1 MIYVKRILLFG
12 LLGLITWFIFQNQ
25 GYLGRP
31 VELVFFSFRQTLMLG
46 FWLIL
51 SFSAGSL
58 LFMLV
63 DLPKSF
69 ALKREL
75 TRKSQELA
83 RVQFELNRAQTQIQ
97 QAQAPVPGNPPQAAP
112 QTPYVPPLQANP
124 RDMEDR
130 LGL

>member
-1 MIYVKRILLFG
+1 MIYMKRILLFG

-83 RVQFELNRAQTQIQ
+83 RVQFELTRVQAQIQ
-97 QAQAPVPGNPPQAAP
+97 QTQAPIPGNPSQAAP
-112 QTPYVPPLQANP
+112 QAPYIPPLQANP